1 MSEKIRVGLI
11 GAGRIGQ
18 VHAASIAENHDV
30 EFTYIADVFVDGAQK
45 LADRYGTAVTADPL
59 ELINAD
65 NVDAVVVCSPT
76 STHVDLIS
84 ASIDAGVHVM
94 CEKPIDLDI
103 QRVNALLEKVNASKT
118 QIALGFN
125 RRFDPNFASINSRVK
140 SGEIGNLE
148 QLIIISR
155 DPAPAPKE
163 YIEVSGGIF
172 RDMTIHDFDMARFFV
187 PEIVEVT
194 ARGANSFS
202 DYIKEVGDFD
212 SVNVVMR
219 GSNNEL
225 ITIVNSRHASYGYDQ
240 RIEAFGS
247 LGMLTASNQLPTTVR
262 AYSATQTEVADPY
275 LNFFLERYSV
285 AYRQELAD
293 FIAGIKNG
301 TNTNPTY
308 KDGRQA
314 LILADAALE
323 SALTGKS
330 ISL

>member
-1 MSEKIRVGLI
+1 MSGKIRVGLI

-30 EFTYIADVFVDGAQK
+30 DFTYIADVFVDGAQK
-45 LADRYGTAVTADPL
+45 LADRFGTKVTTDPL
-59 ELINAD
+59 ELINSED
-65 NVDAVVVCSPT
+65 VDAVIVCSPT

-103 QRVNALLEKVNASKT
+103 KRVDALLEKVNSSQT

-125 RRFDPNFASINSRVK
+125 RRFDPNFASIQSRVK
-140 SGEIGNLE
+140 VGEIGNLE

-202 DYIKEVGDFD
+202 DYIAEVGDFD

-219 GSNNEL
+219 GTNNEL

-240 RIEAFGS
+240 RIEAFGN

-262 AYSATQTEVADPY
+262 AFSATHTEVADPY
-275 LNFFLERYSV
+275 LNFFLERYAV

-301 TNTNPTY
+301 KGTNPTY
-308 KDGRQA
+308 EDGRQA

-323 SALTGKS
+323 SAKTGKS

>member
-1 MSEKIRVGLI
+1 MSTKVRVGLI

-18 VHAASIAENHDV
+18 VHAMSIAENIDV
-30 EFTYIADVFVDGAQK
+30 EFTYVADVFVEGAEK
-45 LADRYGTAVTADPL
+45 LAQRYGAKATSDPM
-59 ELINAD
+59 ELINSPD
-65 NVDAVVVCSPT
+65 VDAVVVCSPT

-103 QRVNALLEKVNASKT
+103 SRVNQLVGKVEGAKT

-125 RRFDPNFASINSRVK
+125 RRFDPNFASINARVK
-140 SGEIGNLE
+140 AGEVGTLE

-202 DYIKEVGDFD
+202 DYIEEVGDFD
-212 SVNVVMR
+212 SVNVIMR
-219 GSNNEL
+219 GKNNEL

-247 LGMLTASNQLPTTVR
+247 FGMLTASNQLPTTVR
-262 AYSATQTEVADPY
+262 AFTATSTEVADPY
-275 LNFFLERYSV
+275 LNFFLERYAV
-285 AYRQELAD
+285 AYREELKD
-293 FIAGIKNG
+293 FIAGIQSGKS
-301 TNTNPTY
+301 TNPTY
-308 KDGRQA
+308 EDGRQA

-323 SALTGKS
+323 SAKTGKS
-330 ISL
+330 VLL

>member
-1 MSEKIRVGLI
+1 MASKVRVGLI

-18 VHAASIAENHDV
+18 VHAASISENHDV
-30 EFTYIADVFVDGAQK
+30 EFTYIADVFVEGAQK
-45 LADRYGTAVTADPL
+45 LADKYGTKVTADPM
-59 ELINAD
+59 ELIHASI
-65 NVDAVVVCSPT
+65 VDAVVVCSPT

-103 QRVNALLEKVNASKT
+103 NRVNALLEKVNASKT

-125 RRFDPNFASINSRVK
+125 RRFDPNFASVNTRVK
-140 SGEIGNLE
+140 AGEIGTLE

-202 DYIKEVGDFD
+202 DYIQEVGDYD

-275 LNFFLERYSV
+275 LNFFLERYAV
-285 AYRQELAD
+285 AYRQELED
-293 FIAGIKNG
+293 FVAGIKNG
-301 TNTNPTY
+301 KATNPTY
-308 KDGRQA
+308 EDGRQA
-314 LILADAALE
+314 LILADAALA
-323 SALTGKS
+323 SAKTGKS
-330 ISL
+330 VSL